1 MADQSRTRR
10 TPVEFRLHR
19 QFNDTLRCHLAGE
32 AQILELISL
41 GAPLP
46 GVLNKLCMMIDIRIG
61 NVVSTV
67 CLPEED
73 EHYFCTVTQSALQVG
88 LEVFSSSAILAFDET
103 FLGSLEIYGCDPR
116 RPTPLEDHL
125 IQRVVQLAAL
135 ALQSHEVGN
144 EFERSALEPKARILR
159 TVEKAPFIN

>member
-1 MADQSRTRR
+1 MADQSRTRW

-19 QFNDTLRCHLAGE
+19 QFNDTRRCQLAGE

-73 EHYFCTVTQSALQVG
+73 ENHFCTVTQSALQVG